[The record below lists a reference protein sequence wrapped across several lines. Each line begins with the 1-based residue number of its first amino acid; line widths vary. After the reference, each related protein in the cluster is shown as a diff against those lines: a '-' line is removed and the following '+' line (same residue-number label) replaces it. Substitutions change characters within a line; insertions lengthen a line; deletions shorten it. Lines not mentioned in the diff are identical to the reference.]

1 MFQTILRINR
11 QSSNNV
17 FYFLQIIFFLHVCTA
32 FITIVNALNNNDN
45 EGLIKKKEKSIIQT
59 KNMYYFRLAI
69 IQLSVDSIH
78 VVKSSDSRFT
88 VNSYTLNLM
97 KINCLFFLNICNRIL
112 KKMPMMMKRKN
123 CLLHY

>member
-45 EGLIKKKEKSIIQT
+45 EGLIKKKKEKS
-59 KNMYYFRLAI
+59 
-69 IQLSVDSIH
+69 
-78 VVKSSDSRFT
+78 
-88 VNSYTLNLM
+88 
-97 KINCLFFLNICNRIL
+97 
-112 KKMPMMMKRKN
+112 
-123 CLLHY
+123 